1 MFCNITIISALRD
14 QIAADD
20 VRGLM
25 YKLGVSRFYAI
36 KSPPMIC
43 VARSTSLVS
52 SRLYAN
58 YFAAADVHGPSFMFC
73 GLSLLYAIY
82 IAVVDVSWVDVQID
96 DGRLICIVTGA
107 LQCTMFKLQ
116 RFVRTH
122 GL

>member
-1 MFCNITIISALRD
+1 M
-14 QIAADD
+14 
-20 VRGLM
+20 
-25 YKLGVSRFYAI
+25 
-36 KSPPMIC
+36 
-43 VARSTSLVS
+43 
-52 SRLYAN
+52 SRLYAI
-58 YFAAADVHGPSFMFC
+58 YIATADVHGPSFMFC

-82 IAVVDVSWVDVQID
+82 ITVVDVSWVDVQID